1 MSDVASSVTYA
12 EAGLPL
18 VTLKQEDML
27 WSYRSSTFQ
36 QHKQRCIVLV
46 TCQLQSDSTAGA
58 RAREFTDRCVRLA
71 SSTILPV
78 LAMLS
83 QASLDTTRSRM
94 TALTAGYLTAGLP
107 TGCY

>member
-1 MSDVASSVTYA
+1 MSDVASSITYA

-18 VTLKQEDML
+18 VTLEQGDLL

-71 SSTILPV
+71 SSTILHV
-78 LAMLS
+78 LAHS
-83 QASLDTTRSRM
+83 NAITNVARCHAQQGHQACFL
-94 TALTAGYLTAGLP
+94 
-107 TGCY
+107 